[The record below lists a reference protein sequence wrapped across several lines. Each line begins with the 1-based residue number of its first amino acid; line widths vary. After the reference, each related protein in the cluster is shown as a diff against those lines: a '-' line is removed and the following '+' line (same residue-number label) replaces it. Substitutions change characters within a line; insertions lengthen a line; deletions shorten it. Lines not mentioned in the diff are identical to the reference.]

1 MLATL
6 PPGEAADHRA
16 ARRWRGDSAATE
28 LASSRVYVVILN
40 WNGWRHTIECLE
52 SVLQLRGVS
61 VVAVVCDN
69 GSSDGSLEQI
79 VSWASADTPAERT
92 AFLPHGPV
100 AKPLDHELLR
110 RSQVEQGARTQAQVV
125 LIDNGANLGF
135 AGGCN
140 VGIRFALAQ
149 ADCSHV
155 WLLNND
161 SVVPADSLQ
170 ALLAF
175 VRVRPGVG
183 ICGSQVRY
191 YDRPGIVQSFGGLL
205 NRWLC
210 TTHSIACGDPA
221 DAELR
226 HPSHIDFVPGASMLV
241 SRAFLERTGLMAEG
255 YFLYFEEI
263 DWAERGRPAFQPAVC
278 PASLVF
284 HHGSASIGSPSEKSD
299 RGLRSEYYLLRGRLL
314 FARRFYPARLP
325 VVYLGLLGSLLARLK
340 RRQWVRARIAACVAL
355 GIRPAALDSG
365 ST

>member
-1 MLATL
+1 M
-6 PPGEAADHRA
+6 
-16 ARRWRGDSAATE
+16 
-28 LASSRVYVVILN
+28 YVVILN

-61 VVAVVCDN
+61 FVAVVCDN

-79 VSWASADTPAERT
+79 VSWASAGTPADRT

-100 AKPLDHELLR
+100 PKPVDHLLLQ
-110 RSQVEQGARTQAQVV
+110 RSQAEQGIQTQARVV
-125 LIDNGANLGF
+125 LIHNGANLGF

-161 SVVPADSLQ
+161 TVVPADSLL

-175 VRVRPGVG
+175 AQARPRVG

-191 YDRPGIVQSFGGLL
+191 YERPDMVQSLGGQL

-210 TTHSIACGDPA
+210 TTHNVACGEPA
-221 DAELR
+221 DAQ
-226 HPSHIDFVPGASMLV
+226 PPQPDTIDFVPGASMLV
-241 SRAFLERTGLMAEG
+241 SRAFLERAGLMAES

-263 DWAERGRPAFQPAVC
+263 DWAERGRPAFQTAVC
-278 PASLVF
+278 PESLVF

-314 FARRFYPARLP
+314 FARRFYPVRLP

-365 ST
+365 SA